1 MVDAMKDR
9 TLNPLQL
16 AVTLHW
22 SPGDVSAL
30 TGAPDA
36 KRVLDHWLQQ
46 IEHFDPIFAPEYLE
60 APALLAE
67 LFIEETGHAGRMAR
81 VKEDARFH
89 HWGLCQHLLAESQRA
104 VGSSALLSRDLSEL
118 AVAVALRLD
127 PGHYHLSWTED
138 LRAKAWC
145 VHADSCRR
153 LNQAESALVAFGEAQ
168 RHARAGT
175 ASAELAARIEK
186 TEMSLSWRMD
196 EPSWGVEASGP
207 LTTAPALIL
216 SDEPSSHSR
225 IA

>member
-1 MVDAMKDR
+1 MTERV
-9 TLNPLQL
+9 LNPLQL

-22 SPGDVSAL
+22 EPEGTAAAR
-30 TGAPDA
+30 APDA

-46 IEHFDPIFAPEYLE
+46 IEHFDPVFAPEYVE

-81 VKEDARFH
+81 VKEDTRFH

-138 LRAKAWC
+138 VRAKAWC
-145 VHADSCRR
+145 LHADACRR
-153 LNQAESALVAFGEAQ
+153 LNQEESALVALGEAQ

-196 EPSWGVEASGP
+196 ERSWRDEARGP
-207 LTTAPALIL
+207 MTPLPALVL
-216 SDEPSSHSR
+216 RDDPSSHSR